1 MDCLVG
7 VYVRVIGVLAGIT
20 PNIWGSGTS
29 VPVQGG
35 VVHPLTSLAMIG
47 DSIHV

>member
-7 VYVRVIGVLAGIT
+7 VYVRVIGVLAGI
-20 PNIWGSGTS
+20 IWGSCTS

-35 VVHPLTSLAMIG
+35 VVYSLTLLAMIG